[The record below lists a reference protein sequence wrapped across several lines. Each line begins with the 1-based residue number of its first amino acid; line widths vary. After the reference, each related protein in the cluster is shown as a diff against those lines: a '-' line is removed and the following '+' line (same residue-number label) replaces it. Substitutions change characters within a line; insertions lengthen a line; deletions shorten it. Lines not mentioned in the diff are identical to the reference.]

1 MKIVLF
7 RQDMVPSPFV
17 EGLALVVLNGI
28 WAGGGR
34 AEVTTVTK
42 WRDFSKNPHEWSF
55 SGVLRK
61 KSVAF
66 LGATLVPGRLRGLQ
80 GVGRNPRSGGDW
92 TQKLAMKGEARI
104 RKNGDAIRS
113 PAHTAAQSIVKI
125 VLFRQDMV
133 PSPFVEGLALVVMYR
148 TWATIGRGEVT
159 AVTERALCPVTA
171 VTERVHFS
179 KQPAELWVLGLAA
192 PTASPHAGLGRGRL
206 RRGRLRRGRLR
217 RDGARRPP
225 VAGRSASPPACRDP
239 GYRGSCPCGA
249 PCRSDRAG

>member
-1 MKIVLF
+1 MELQRRF
-7 RQDMVPSPFV
+7 
-17 EGLALVVLNGI
+17 E
-28 WAGGGR
+28 
-34 AEVTTVTK
+34 
-42 WRDFSKNPHEWSF
+42 
-55 SGVLRK
+55 K

-66 LGATLVPGRLRGLQ
+66 LGATLVPGKLRGLQ

-92 TQKLAMKGEARI
+92 TQKSAMKGEARI

-159 AVTERALCPVTA
+159 IVTERALCPVTP
-171 VTERVHFS
+171 VTKRVHFS

-192 PTASPHAGLGRGRL
+192 PAASPHAGLG
-206 RRGRLRRGRLR
+206 RGRLRRGRLR